1 MRTNCEENE
10 TAASIQISVHTEF
23 EFLSLISFSV
33 LTNVNSIVQQKRLS
47 SRYVQPR
54 KVVRVFKKEREKKI
68 CISLMKIVV
77 RTRFDRIIFDE
88 WNGKGC

>member
-54 KVVRVFKKEREKKI
+54 KVVRVFKKEREKKNLHI
-68 CISLMKIVV
+68 IDENR
-77 RTRFDRIIFDE
+77 RTNEIRPYYI
-88 WNGKGC
+88 